1 MIRNS
6 FWFEY
11 KFYQK
16 LDFKNFLGIE
26 EKFIPIWILFKT
38 IENILWL
45 LFFNELNNN

>member
-6 FWFEY
+6 FSFEY

-26 EKFIPIWILFKT
+26 EKNLFLFEYYLKL
-38 IENILWL
+38 ENIL
-45 LFFNELNNN
+45 